1 MGSKPKLSIKDLT
14 IDKQEKRSIWSSFC
28 SVDIKGLVKNEGN
41 KEARSPYV
49 MCKYYV
55 GDKLIDTDRKDFGWS
70 GIYPNA
76 EEPFS
81 FYKSFDSGSCEK
93 LRIECEAYCKNC

>member
-1 MGSKPKLSIKDLT
+1 MSCVNIMLEI
-14 IDKQEKRSIWSSFC
+14 SF
-28 SVDIKGLVKNEGN
+28 
-41 KEARSPYV
+41 
-49 MCKYYV
+49 
-55 GDKLIDTDRKDFGWS
+55 IDTDRKDFGWS